1 MTRAMYAAARVLGL
15 ESGALRLGVPNDMHR
30 SRCEERR
37 SEAEQAAAAAFG
49 HPVSIALLVD
59 AAEGAAVP
67 VDTSG
72 EGSGGRGGR
81 GPAVFEDEMVD
92 PAELMDA
99 PDAPVTSTKDLML
112 TAFPGAQLV
121 EEDRP

>member
-1 MTRAMYAAARVLGL
+1 
-15 ESGALRLGVPNDMHR
+15 
-30 SRCEERR
+30 
-37 SEAEQAAAAAFG
+37 
-49 HPVSIALLVD
+49 
-59 AAEGAAVP
+59 
-67 VDTSG
+67 
-72 EGSGGRGGR
+72 
-81 GPAVFEDEMVD
+81 MVD